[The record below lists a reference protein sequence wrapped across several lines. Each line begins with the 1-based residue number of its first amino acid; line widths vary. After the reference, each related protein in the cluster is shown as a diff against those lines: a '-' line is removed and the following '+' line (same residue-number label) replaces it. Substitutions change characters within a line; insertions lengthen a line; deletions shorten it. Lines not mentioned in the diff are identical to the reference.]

1 LIGKMLVAVDGSE
14 NSVRALDFAL
24 DVAEKYSSAVAI
36 INVRESPVMGAVPIE
51 PTSVLGE
58 SFVLVD
64 KDLLKLHEE
73 ILRKAVD
80 RARTVKPELEVSS
93 LLREGDPALEIVA
106 LAKEG
111 GFDLVV
117 VGHGGAGRV
126 REFFGLGG
134 ISERVVHLAPCSVV
148 IVR

>member
-1 LIGKMLVAVDGSE
+1 MIGKILVAVDGSE